1 MKVSLAADTVT
12 PASLIRDGFFSPGQS
27 KSRYLGLWYRQSPDT
42 VVALTV
48 SNKGNL
54 VLLDQ
59 KNETTWSSNVSCDVK
74 SPVAQ
79 LLDGGNLVVRDN
91 SSTNTTKA
99 TLLMIHPLESL
110 LTDFNIQVLPK
121 LCTYNGSVKYTCT
134 GQWSGFAFVGA
145 PYSNFLYD
153 QILVQNEDE
162 ISFRYESYNSPNIMI
177 LKLEHS
183 GQLTRVIW
191 NERRTAW
198 DLMFSVPDKYCA
210 KYGYCGANSICSL
223 NQTPMCECLKGFQF
237 QSQDNKTG
245 SVNCKR
251 SHSSDC
257 KSGDQFTKLEDFKAP
272 DLLEVSLNESMNLN
286 QCQAECLKNCTCR
299 AYANSKLRGGGSG
312 C

>member
-1 MKVSLAADTVT
+1 MDEAKLQLLQVTALARFE
-12 PASLIRDGFFSPGQS
+12 LGFFSPGQS

-42 VVALTV
+42 VVWVANRDRPIFDHNRALTV

-99 TLLMIHPLESL
+99 TL
-110 LTDFNIQVLPK
+110 LPK

-299 AYANSKLRGGGSG
+299 AYANSKLRGGG
-312 C
+312 

>member
-1 MKVSLAADTVT
+1 MDEAKLQLLQVTALARFE
-12 PASLIRDGFFSPGQS
+12 LGFFSPGQS

-42 VVALTV
+42 VVWVANRDRPIFDHNRALTV

-99 TLLMIHPLESL
+99 TFMYLQWICKIHLHRAMEW
-110 LTDFNIQVLPK
+110 IC
-121 LCTYNGSVKYTCT
+121 LC
-134 GQWSGFAFVGA
+134 
-145 PYSNFLYD
+145 
-153 QILVQNEDE
+153 
-162 ISFRYESYNSPNIMI
+162 RYESYNSPNIMI